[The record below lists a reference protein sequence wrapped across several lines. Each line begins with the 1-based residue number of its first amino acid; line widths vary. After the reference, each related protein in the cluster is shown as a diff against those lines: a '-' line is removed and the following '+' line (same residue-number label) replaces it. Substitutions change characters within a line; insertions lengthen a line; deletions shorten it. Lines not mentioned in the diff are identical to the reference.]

1 MANIFNIDW
10 FNVVENLTP
19 YFWRSGGDM
28 KISGGDLELEQSDDQ
43 NIEAILVANK
53 GQFYESPLLGY
64 GINKRTNGPFRT
76 LEERKDIREA
86 LKRDNYDVKEL
97 TITRDPLTIGV
108 DASQP
113 NANVD
118 IFIEE
123 TASAENNLIAF
134 LRSVIKPV
142 QSISDDLLALQTATI
157 TFLDYNGQHK
167 VLEEYLNDTYD
178 FTTRGIFITEN
189 DIASGTQALDMYLQS
204 ETDPLPTSI
213 YLQSEVN
220 PAPITMFLQGEG
232 SGINSFT
239 VNVPVAV
246 VFDETTLRAQLSNYV
261 IATKEYNIITF

>member
-19 YFWRSGGDM
+19 HFWRSNGDM
-28 KISGGDLELEQSDDQ
+28 KIEDGDFKLEQSDDQ
-43 NIEAILVANK
+43 NIEAIIVANK

-64 GINKRTNGPFRT
+64 GINSRLNGPFRT

-97 TITRDPLTIGV
+97 TISKDPLTVGI

-113 NANVD
+113 NANID

-123 TASAENNLIAF
+123 TASVESNLIAY

-142 QSISDDLLALQTATI
+142 QDISDDLLTLQTDTI

-167 VLEEYLNDTYD
+167 VLEEYLNDNYD
-178 FTTRGIFITEN
+178 ATTRGIFITEN
-189 DIASGTQALDMYLQS
+189 NVSSGAQALDIYLQG
-204 ETDPLPTSI
+204 ELDPSPTSI

-232 SGINSFT
+232 TGINSFT

-246 VFDETTLRAQLSNYV
+246 VFDETTVRAQLSNYV